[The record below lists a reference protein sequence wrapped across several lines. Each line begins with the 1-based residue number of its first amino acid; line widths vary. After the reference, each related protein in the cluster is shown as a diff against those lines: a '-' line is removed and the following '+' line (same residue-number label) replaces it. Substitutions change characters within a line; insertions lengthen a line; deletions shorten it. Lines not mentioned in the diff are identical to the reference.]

1 MSAIARLRRA
11 VALLSALCVVAVL
24 LPAGGGVSAAPAD
37 DEGGTPSLREVL
49 DVSLKDYND
58 AKGRLDVSV
67 ARQAALTEQAQVT
80 QVRLTL
86 LQAEVSTVAAAA
98 YRSGRLNMAAAVL
111 GSESPD
117 ALLHTA
123 AMVKYL
129 ARRDDQQLRELTA
142 TRRTLTEQQA
152 AVQTELQQQQQ
163 QLTIMTKRKDEA
175 LAALAKTGGG
185 QLTSGVVPGKATAT
199 QAPRNTDGSWP
210 SERCSVKDPTPTGGC
225 VTPRMQHAYDEAR
238 LVGFTR
244 FTSCHRSGGS
254 GEHPKGRACDFS
266 ATTDGFVDS
275 RASGADKVYGD
286 RLAGWCIANASRIGL
301 LYVIWYK
308 QIWFPDRGWRSY
320 SGDGTPAGDHFNH
333 VHLSIQ

>member
-1 MSAIARLRRA
+1 MSAIARLRRM
-11 VALLSALCVVAVL
+11 VVLLSALCVVAAI
-24 LPAGGGVSAAPAD
+24 LPTSRVSAAPGD
-37 DEGGTPSLREVL
+37 DEGGTPSLRDVL

-58 AKGRLDVSV
+58 AKGRLDASA
-67 ARQAALTEQAQVT
+67 ARQATLTEQMQVT

-86 LQAEVSTVAAAA
+86 LQAEVGIVAAAA
-98 YRSGRLNMAAAVL
+98 YRTGRLNMAAAVL

-117 ALLHTA
+117 TLLHTA
-123 AMVKYL
+123 ATVKYL
-129 ARRDDQQLRELTA
+129 AWRDDQQLRELTA

-152 AVQTELQQQQQ
+152 AVQNEVEQQRQ

-185 QLTSGVVPGKATAT
+185 QLTTGVIPGKATAT
-199 QAPRNTDGSWP
+199 QAPRNADGSWP
-210 SERCSVKDPTPTGGC
+210 SEGCTLKDPTPTSGC
-225 VTPRMQHAYDEAR
+225 ITPRMRHAYDEAR

-244 FTSCHRSGGS
+244 FTSCYRPSGS

-266 ATTDGFVDS
+266 ATVDGFVDA
-275 RASGADKVYGD
+275 RATGTDKTYGD
-286 RLAGWCIANASRIGL
+286 RLAGWCIANASRIGV

-320 SGDGTPAGDHFNH
+320 SGDGTPAGDHYNH